1 MRSGPL
7 AAWTCAWLAGAV
19 ASDEVLRAVTQ
30 DDGPHR
36 VVGLAGAQSEPLSEA
51 LIAWRRAGGSV
62 RLVLPVPGDVR
73 GLPGPAAF
81 RSAAL
86 AAGEAVVGGA
96 IGLVPHVSDHSPS
109 SAPPSV
115 LWTAFVLEPAPDDPI
130 DIRDAQH
137 ELAAAIRRTA
147 TALSA
152 AGAVHWMDDV
162 TAEIGAARR
171 AGERLNLPPGFPA
184 PAVGVLAQ
192 AERMQA
198 ILDLAARDPLV
209 GALDL
214 AAVTA
219 RAAALRPL
227 AAGVRRARLAGYNAL
242 A

>member
-1 MRSGPL
+1 M
-7 AAWTCAWLAGAV
+7 
-19 ASDEVLRAVTQ
+19 TQ

-36 VVGLAGAQSEPLSEA
+36 VVGLAGVQSEPLSEA
-51 LIAWRRAGGSV
+51 LIAWRRGGGPV

-73 GLPGPAAF
+73 GVSGPVAF
-81 RSAAL
+81 RTAAL
-86 AAGEAVVGGA
+86 AAGEAVVGGGV
-96 IGLVPHVSDHSPS
+96 GLVPQVSDHSPS

-115 LWTAFVLEPAPDDPI
+115 LWTAYALEPGPADAI
-130 DIRDAQH
+130 DIREAQY
-137 ELAAAIRRTA
+137 ELATAIRHTA

-171 AGERLNLPPGFPA
+171 AGERLNLPPGYPS

-214 AAVTA
+214 AAVTV